1 MTSVELYPP
10 DLAELESNALGADH
24 RSPGGRWAIVA
35 VSVMSVVLFVSPAIS
50 MLLYGFPLMVFLL
63 AMYLYRRNVADYVGL
78 VCWLWFLTPLFRRL
92 VDYRAGWIPSTPI
105 LLAPPLA
112 IVAPAVW
119 LIVDWRKILRG
130 RAAPLLCFL
139 ATCIYATFLG
149 LMNFGAR
156 LVFQDLLSWVAPLLF
171 TFLLCRHSEQA
182 VELFQSFEKAFLYGM
197 IVISIYGLV
206 QFFLL
211 PQWDALWM
219 EEIDLASFGMAE
231 PLKVRVFSTMNGPQ
245 VLAAFLAVGLIIA
258 FNSRLK
264 VRFVSIP
271 LGLLC
276 LMLSLARSGWVAVV
290 AGCLY
295 LLINLP
301 QRQRFQLVVAVLL
314 AVVGLIIA
322 MQNPDLQQVI
332 SQRFETLSDTRD
344 DVSFVARIK
353 GYGAVFDGLMDN
365 PFGLGM
371 GVTPAAVE
379 DKRGTTGFVRGGQTL
394 IPADSTV
401 SDLLTT
407 MGFVGVLATLGLILP
422 LARKL
427 FGGAS
432 VNTGYTRTMRAVLIG
447 LIAEALLCTVVAG
460 PIGFLTWAS
469 VGFCIALGIAD
480 DPQPARAAIRVAA

>member
-1 MTSVELYPP
+1 MTSVESYSP
-10 DLAELESNALGADH
+10 DLAELESNAPGADH
-24 RSPGGRWAIVA
+24 SPPGGRWAIVA
-35 VSVMSVVLFVSPAIS
+35 VAVMSVVLFFSPAIS

-63 AMYLYRRNVADYVGL
+63 AMYLYRRNIYDYVGL

-119 LIVDWRKILRG
+119 LIVDWRKILQG

-171 TFLLCRHSEQA
+171 TFLICRHSEQA

-211 PQWDALWM
+211 PEWDALWM
-219 EEIDLASFGMAE
+219 DEIDMASFGVAE

-276 LMLSLARSGWVAVV
+276 LMLSLARSGWVAMA

-314 AVVGLIIA
+314 AVVGLTIA

-344 DVSFVARIK
+344 DVSFVSRIK

-365 PFGLGM
+365 PYGLGM

-407 MGFVGVLATLGLILP
+407 MGFVGVVATLGLIVP
-422 LARKL
+422 LARSL
-427 FGGAS
+427 FRGS
-432 VNTGYTRTMRAVLIG
+432 SMNMGYTRTIRAVLIG
-447 LIAEALLCTVVAG
+447 LVAEALLCTVVAG

-480 DPQPARAAIRVAA
+480 EPQTARAAIRVAA